1 MNFFNLLKIALQA
14 IRRNKTR
21 ALLTMLG
28 IIIGIGAVITMV
40 SLGQSSKQSI
50 NDQISDMGTNLIT
63 VRRAWNRR
71 AGVNVGATNVQTL
84 KVADVNAIA
93 DRAKYVAAV
102 SPVVSSSGQLVY
114 GSNNWPGSIQGGN
127 EQFLSIR
134 KFAIASGTNFTADD
148 VRSSAKVCII
158 GKTVQDNLFPDGESP
173 LGKVIRFGRIPL
185 KVIGV
190 LESKGNNQMGQDQDD
205 IVIAPY
211 TTVQKRILAV
221 TYLQQIVASA
231 LGEDYVDLAAGEIE
245 TILRGTHKL
254 TADKAN
260 DFEVFTQ
267 QEMLETMT
275 SVIGFLTI
283 LLAFIAAIS
292 LLVGGIGIMNIMLVT
307 VTERTKEIGLRMSI
321 GATKKDII
329 QQFLYESIILCLIG
343 GLVGILFGLG
353 ASYVISSA
361 LNWPF
366 IISPAAV
373 GISFVVCAA
382 TGIFFGLYPA
392 MKAASLD
399 PIQAL
404 RYE

>member
-14 IRRNKTR
+14 IKRNKTR

-71 AGVNVGATNVQTL
+71 AGVNVGTTNVQTL
-84 KVADVNAIA
+84 KIADVNAIA
-93 DRAKYVAAV
+93 DRAKYIASV
-102 SPVVSSSGQLVY
+102 SPVVSSSGQLIY

-231 LGEDYVDLAAGEIE
+231 VGENYVDLAAIEIE
-245 TILRGTHKL
+245 NILRGTHRL
-254 TADKAN
+254 TADKDN

-366 IISPAAV
+366 IISPMAV

>member
-71 AGVNVGATNVQTL
+71 AGVNIGATNVQTL

-93 DRAKYVAAV
+93 DRAKYIAAV
-102 SPVVSSSGQLVY
+102 SPVVSSSGQLIY

-127 EQFLSIR
+127 EQFLAIR
-134 KFAIASGTNFTADD
+134 KFNIASGTNFTADD

-158 GKTVQDNLFPDGESP
+158 GKTVQDNLFPDGENP
-173 LGKVIRFGRIPL
+173 LGKIIRFGRIPL

-231 LGEDYVDLAAGEIE
+231 IGEEYVDLASKEIE
-245 TILRGTHKL
+245 NILRGTHKL
-254 TADKAN
+254 TADKEN

-366 IISPAAV
+366 IISPMAV

>member
-14 IRRNKTR
+14 IKRNKTR

-71 AGVNVGATNVQTL
+71 AGVNVGTTNVQTL
-84 KVADVNAIA
+84 KIADVNAIA
-93 DRAKYVAAV
+93 DRAKYIASV
-102 SPVVSSSGQLVY
+102 SPVVSSSGQLIY

-231 LGEDYVDLAAGEIE
+231 VGENYVDLAAMEIE
-245 TILRGTHKL
+245 NILRGTHRL
-254 TADKAN
+254 TADKDN

-366 IISPAAV
+366 IISPMAV